1 MKLFR
6 SPTDDGAPEPA
17 IEVTETGVN
26 IIEVD
31 DTPEPEAKKEFGVD
45 DFEGFAEKNPDAA
58 LRAAARFMPDTP
70 AVKSEPEAKP
80 TKAFDAKQFVTE
92 DGEIDVDGISSAV
105 AKHTDEVVSRAVKQA
120 LDAVRSEDAHTIAEV
135 AISRKAAQI
144 ARQYDLD
151 DAAVDIL
158 EKDMQGMTAAQ
169 VRNLKP
175 QTAEILADR
184 AENRARKLAATQVKD
199 TATPGQT
206 RTRTTSYELADRYK
220 GGGTT
225 FEAYAKMCGRSPSD
239 PKFIKECQDEGVLTK
254 GGK

>member
-1 MKLFR
+1 MRIFR
-6 SPTDDGAPEPA
+6 SPGDEAPEPA

-92 DGEIDVDGISSAV
+92 DGEIDVDGISSAI
-105 AKHTDEVVSRAVKQA
+105 AKHTDEAVTRA
-120 LDAVRSEDAHTIAEV
+120 LNAVRSEDASTIAEV

-184 AENRARKLAATQVKD
+184 AENRARKLAATQVRD